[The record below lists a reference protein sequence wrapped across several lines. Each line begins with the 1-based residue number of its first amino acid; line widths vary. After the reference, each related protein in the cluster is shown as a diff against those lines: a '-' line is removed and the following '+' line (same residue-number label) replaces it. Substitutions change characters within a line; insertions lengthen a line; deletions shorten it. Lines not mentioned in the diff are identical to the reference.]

1 MLTRTRRCHNLPH
14 GELSPRGVAA
24 CIDTYVRA
32 RAAVCCTYGL
42 RVPALGGP
50 YLPRAC
56 TPGRRWFE
64 VDDYRRTLSYYAT
77 EVKALD
83 ERPSCV
89 LQVCP

>member
-1 MLTRTRRCHNLPH
+1 M
-14 GELSPRGVAA
+14 AA

-32 RAAVCCTYGL
+32 RPPCAVRTGYVYQPWAGRTC
-42 RVPALGGP
+42 RVP
-50 YLPRAC
+50 C

>member
-1 MLTRTRRCHNLPH
+1 M
-14 GELSPRGVAA
+14 AA

-42 RVPALGGP
+42 RVPALGGRTCRVP
-50 YLPRAC
+50 C

>member
-1 MLTRTRRCHNLPH
+1 M
-14 GELSPRGVAA
+14 AA

-89 LQVCP
+89 LQVCPQR